1 MMAFANELQLMK
13 DNANVTFDKISH
25 ADYAVTGAMTTI
37 TWAGGP
43 VMLDDFFYG
52 RKDAT
57 SESEC
62 NAITN
67 FPTAENYKDNMMA
80 KGFTAEQVVALANC
94 EAFGVVRSPENERWS
109 TCPRFDNYYYQA
121 LLTSSDDENLPL
133 QRALMG
139 NDEMRG
145 IVEKFAGDKE
155 EFFKVFKTAFV
166 QLCELGYSTETDL
179 VDIEKFLLDEPGTK
193 LRFMRMFDDEQEEFN
208 KKQ

>member
-1 MMAFANELQLMK
+1 
-13 DNANVTFDKISH
+13 
-25 ADYAVTGAMTTI
+25 
-37 TWAGGP
+37 
-43 VMLDDFFYG
+43 
-52 RKDAT
+52 
-57 SESEC
+57 
-62 NAITN
+62 
-67 FPTAENYKDNMMA
+67 
-80 KGFTAEQVVALANC
+80 LANC
-94 EAFGVVRSPENERWS
+94 EAFGVVRSPNNERWS
-109 TCPRFDNYYYQA
+109 NNPRFDNYYYQA
-121 LLTSSDDENLPL
+121 LLTASDDENLPL

-145 IVEKFAGDKE
+145 IVEQFAGDKE